1 MKRKNIITFLLSF
14 LITSFMIIGT
24 SFIMTSDFK
33 MIKKHPLITVL
44 SFILL
49 VKIFWEII
57 KYLFD
62 RLDNK
67 KDEEKD
73 IKKGKLGKLFDKH
86 PFIFSILFIILLWL
100 VYIIAFYPAIMSPDP
115 SFQLLQYFNIN
126 NKYSDYVVLLDKNV
140 ILTNHHPVVHTIIL
154 GSLVKLGI
162 KLFSSVNVGLF
173 IYSIIQTIIL
183 ASTLSYTIKFMKDIN
198 VSLKYR
204 KICLLIYSL
213 APVFSLYAM
222 SPVKDVIFGCLIII
236 YIISFYNMINL
247 KGKLKFKDIVM
258 EILLIILIIL
268 FRNNGFHI
276 VLLSLP
282 FLLFLG
288 RQNIFKYIL
297 IICIT
302 ITFYYSYNNVILP
315 HFKITNGS
323 IREVLSVPFQ
333 QTARYVKEYKK
344 EVTSDEKKA
353 IDKLLNYDTIASRYN
368 PALADPVK
376 NEFNRYYTD
385 NDLKN
390 YFKVWFTQLKKHP
403 LVYVEATI
411 ANTYGYIYP
420 VETNWYVHIKG
431 KKIINNYGF
440 DYHFNKKLRPLRM
453 VLGSFAITFPY
464 IPFIGLLINIGFNT
478 WILLFMLSYLFYRKK
493 YKDIIL
499 LIPSFL
505 ILLVCFVSPAN
516 TYFRYALPNVFALPL
531 MLLMFDK
538 IISKKDKQI

>member
-14 LITSFMIIGT
+14 LITSFMVIGT
-24 SFIMTSDFK
+24 SFIMTGDFRV
-33 MIKKHPLITVL
+33 IKKHPLITLL

-67 KDEEKD
+67 KDKEKD

-213 APVFSLYAM
+213 VPVFPLYAM

-276 VLLSLP
+276 VLLSLF

-288 RQNIFKYIL
+288 RQNIFKYII

-302 ITFYYSYNNVILP
+302 ITFYYSYNNVVLP

-385 NDLKN
+385 DDLKN
-390 YFKVWFTQLKKHP
+390 YFKVWFTQFKKHP

-440 DYHFNKKLRPLRM
+440 DYHFSEKLRPLRM
-453 VLGSFAITFPY
+453 VLGSFATVFPY

-531 MLLMFDK
+531 MLLMFNK

>member
-14 LITSFMIIGT
+14 LITSFMVIGT
-24 SFIMTSDFK
+24 SFIMTGDFRV
-33 MIKKHPLITVL
+33 IKKHPLITVL

-67 KDEEKD
+67 KDKEKD

-173 IYSIIQTIIL
+173 FYSIIQTIIL

-213 APVFSLYAM
+213 VPVFPLYAM

-276 VLLSLP
+276 VLLSLF

-288 RQNIFKYIL
+288 RQNIFKYII

-385 NDLKN
+385 DDLKN
-390 YFKVWFTQLKKHP
+390 YFKVWFTQFKKHP

-440 DYHFNKKLRPLRM
+440 DYHFSEKLRPLRM
-453 VLGSFAITFPY
+453 VLGSFATVFPY

-531 MLLMFDK
+531 MLLMFNK
-538 IISKKDKQI
+538 IISKKDK

>member
-14 LITSFMIIGT
+14 LITSFMVIGT
-24 SFIMTSDFK
+24 SFIMTGDFRV
-33 MIKKHPLITVL
+33 IKKHPLITLL

-49 VKIFWEII
+49 IKIFWEII

-67 KDEEKD
+67 KDKEKD
-73 IKKGKLGKLFDKH
+73 IKTGKLGKLFDKH

-126 NKYSDYVVLLDKNV
+126 NKYSDYVVLIDKNV

-162 KLFSSVNVGLF
+162 KLFSSLNAGLF

-213 APVFSLYAM
+213 VPVFPLYAM

-247 KGKLKFKDIVM
+247 KGKLKIKDMVM
-258 EILLIILIIL
+258 EMLLIILIIL

-276 VLLSLP
+276 VLLSLL

-288 RQNIFKYIL
+288 RQNIFKYII

-385 NDLKN
+385 DDLKN

-440 DYHFNKKLRPLRM
+440 DYHFNENLRPLRM
-453 VLGSFAITFPY
+453 VLGGFATVFPY
-464 IPFIGLLINIGFNT
+464 IPFIRLLINIGFNT

-493 YKDIIL
+493 YKDIIFL
-499 LIPSFL
+499 MPSFL

-531 MLLMFDK
+531 MLLMFNK
-538 IISKKDKQI
+538 IISKKDK

>member
-1 MKRKNIITFLLSF
+1 MKRKNVITFLLSF
-14 LITSFMIIGT
+14 LITSFMVIGT
-24 SFIMTSDFK
+24 SFIMSGSFK
-33 MIKKHPLITVL
+33 TIKNHPLITIL

-49 VKIFWEII
+49 VKILWEII
-57 KYLFD
+57 KFLFD

-67 KDEEKD
+67 KEKKQKTKT
-73 IKKGKLGKLFDKH
+73 KKLKILFDKH
-86 PFIFSILFIILLWL
+86 PFIFSFVFIILLWL
-100 VYIIAFYPAIMSPDP
+100 VYIVAFYPAIMSPDP

-162 KLFSSVNVGLF
+162 KLFSSVNAGLF

-213 APVFSLYAM
+213 VPVFPLYAM

-236 YIISFYNMINL
+236 YIISFYKIINL
-247 KGKLKFKDIVM
+247 KGKLKLKDMLM
-258 EILLIILIIL
+258 EILLVILIIL

-282 FLLFLG
+282 FLFFLG
-288 RQNIFKYIL
+288 RKNLFKYIL
-297 IICIT
+297 ILLIA

-344 EVTSDEKKA
+344 EVSNDEKKA
-353 IDKLLNYDTIASRYN
+353 IDKILNYDTIASRYN

-376 NEFNRYYTD
+376 NEFNKYYTK

-390 YFKVWFTQLKKHP
+390 YFKVWKNEFLKHP
-403 LVYVEATI
+403 LVYIEATI
-411 ANTYGYIYP
+411 ANTYGYYYP
-420 VETNWYVHIKG
+420 VETNWYVHTNGNKT
-431 KKIINNYGF
+431 INNYGF
-440 DYHFNKKLRPLRM
+440 DYHFNEKLEPLRM
-453 VLGSFAITFPY
+453 VLGGFAVIFPY
-464 IPFIGLLINIGFNT
+464 IPFIGLIINIGFNT

-516 TYFRYALPNVFALPL
+516 TYFRYALPNVFALPV
-531 MLLMFDK
+531 MLAMFNK
-538 IISKKDKQI
+538 IIIKKDK

>member
-24 SFIMTSDFK
+24 SFIMTGDFK

-213 APVFSLYAM
+213 VPVFPLYAM

-247 KGKLKFKDIVM
+247 KGKLKFKDMVM

-288 RQNIFKYIL
+288 RQNIFKYII

-385 NDLKN
+385 DDLKN

-453 VLGSFAITFPY
+453 VLGGFAITFPY

-499 LIPSFL
+499 FIPSFL

-516 TYFRYALPNVFALPL
+516 TYFRYALPNVFALPV
-531 MLLMFDK
+531 MLAMFDK

>member
-14 LITSFMIIGT
+14 LITNFMVIGT
-24 SFIMTSDFK
+24 SFIMTGDFK
-33 MIKKHPLITVL
+33 MIKKHPLITLL

-49 VKIFWEII
+49 IKIFWEII

-126 NKYSDYVVLLDKNV
+126 NKYSDYVVLIDKNV

-162 KLFSSVNVGLF
+162 KLFSSLNAGLF

-183 ASTLSYTIKFMKDIN
+183 VSTLSYTIKFMKDIN

-213 APVFSLYAM
+213 VPVFPLYAM

-236 YIISFYNMINL
+236 YIISFYKLINL
-247 KGKLKFKDIVM
+247 KGKLKIKDMVM

-276 VLLSLP
+276 VLFSLF

-288 RQNIFKYIL
+288 RQNIFKYII

-385 NDLKN
+385 DDLKN

-453 VLGSFAITFPY
+453 VLGGFAITFPY

-499 LIPSFL
+499 FIPSFL

>member
-1 MKRKNIITFLLSF
+1 MKRKNVITFLLSF
-14 LITSFMIIGT
+14 LIASFMVIGT
-24 SFIMTSDFK
+24 SFIMSGSFK
-33 MIKKHPLITVL
+33 TIKNHPLITIL

-49 VKIFWEII
+49 VKILWEII
-57 KYLFD
+57 KFLFD

-67 KDEEKD
+67 DKKEDKFKKRKLD
-73 IKKGKLGKLFDKH
+73 ILFDNH

-140 ILTNHHPVVHTIIL
+140 ILTNHHPVIHTIIL

-213 APVFSLYAM
+213 VPVFPLYAM

-236 YIISFYNMINL
+236 YIISFYKLINL
-247 KGKLKFKDIVM
+247 KEKLKIKDMVM
-258 EILLIILIIL
+258 EILLVILIIL

-288 RQNIFKYIL
+288 RKNLFKYIL
-297 IICIT
+297 ILLIT

-353 IDKLLNYDTIASRYN
+353 IDKILNYDTIASRYN

-376 NEFNRYYTD
+376 NEFNKYYTK
-385 NDLKN
+385 NDLKD
-390 YFKVWFTQLKKHP
+390 YFKVWNSELLKHP

-440 DYHFNKKLRPLRM
+440 DYHFNEKLKPLRM
-453 VLGSFAITFPY
+453 VLGGFAIIFPY
-464 IPFIGLLINIGFNT
+464 IPFIGLIINIGFNT

-516 TYFRYALPNVFALPL
+516 TYFRYALPNVFALPV
-531 MLLMFDK
+531 MLAMFDK